1 MKLNEAKAWLSQLHP
16 GLKSIL
22 NDDKYSWNWKDQ
34 GGGYS
39 RENCAITINKFTE
52 NLWYS
57 RVVVFFPKNYYNPND
72 RNILNLSILSKV
84 IFIIIYDA
92 INEEVYHII
101 MDNEINLRL
110 FDYKTSGI
118 KNISVKNIIY
128 DSELDNLITLEIADK
143 EI

>member
-1 MKLNEAKAWLSQLHP
+1 MKLNELKAWLSQLHP

-57 RVVVFFPKNYYNPND
+57 RVVIFYPKNYYNPND
-72 RNILNLSILSKV
+72 GNALNLNILSKI
-84 IFIIIYDA
+84 IFIIIYDVA
-92 INEEVYHII
+92 SEEVRNITI
-101 MDNEINLRL
+101 DNEIDLRL
-110 FDYKTSGI
+110 FDYKTSKTKSI
-118 KNISVKNIIY
+118 DVKNIIY
-128 DSELDNLITLEIADK
+128 DSELDNLITLEIVDK

>member
-1 MKLNEAKAWLSQLHP
+1 MKLNELKAWLSQLHP

-34 GGGYS
+34 GGGYG

-57 RVVVFFPKNYYNPND
+57 RVVIFYPKNYYNPND

-110 FDYKTSGI
+110 FDYKTSGT

-128 DSELDNLITLEIADK
+128 DAESDDLITLEIDK

>member
-1 MKLNEAKAWLSQLHP
+1 MKLNELKAWLSQLHP

-34 GGGYS
+34 GGGYG

-57 RVVVFFPKNYYNPND
+57 RVVIFYPKNYYNPND

-128 DSELDNLITLEIADK
+128 DESDDLITLEIDK

>member
-1 MKLNEAKAWLSQLHP
+1 MKLNELKAWLSQLHP

-34 GGGYS
+34 GGGYG

-57 RVVVFFPKNYYNPND
+57 RVVIFYPKNYYNPND
-72 RNILNLSILSKV
+72 GNALNLNILSKV

-128 DSELDNLITLEIADK
+128 DAESDDLITLEIDK

>member
-1 MKLNEAKAWLSQLHP
+1 MKLNELKAWLSQLHP

-34 GGGYS
+34 GGGYN

-57 RVVVFFPKNYYNPND
+57 RVVIFYPKNYYNPND

-128 DSELDNLITLEIADK
+128 DAESDDLITLEIDK

>member
-1 MKLNEAKAWLSQLHP
+1 MKLNELKAWLSQLHP

-34 GGGYS
+34 GGGYG

-57 RVVVFFPKNYYNPND
+57 RVVIFYPKNYYNPND

-128 DSELDNLITLEIADK
+128 DAESDDLITLEIDK

>member
-1 MKLNEAKAWLSQLHP
+1 MKLNELKAWLSQLHP

-34 GGGYS
+34 GGGYG

-57 RVVVFFPKNYYNPND
+57 RVVIFYPKNYYNPYDGNA
-72 RNILNLSILSKV
+72 LNLNILSKI

-128 DSELDNLITLEIADK
+128 DAESDDLITLEIDK

>member
-1 MKLNEAKAWLSQLHP
+1 
-16 GLKSIL
+16 
-22 NDDKYSWNWKDQ
+22 
-34 GGGYS
+34 
-39 RENCAITINKFTE
+39 
-52 NLWYS
+52 
-57 RVVVFFPKNYYNPND
+57 
-72 RNILNLSILSKV
+72 LSKV

>member
-1 MKLNEAKAWLSQLHP
+1 MKLNELKAWLSQLHP

-34 GGGYS
+34 GGGCS

-57 RVVVFFPKNYYNPND
+57 RVVIFYPKNYYNPND

-128 DSELDNLITLEIADK
+128 DAESDDLITLEIDK

>member
-1 MKLNEAKAWLSQLHP
+1 MKLNELKAWLSQLHP

-34 GGGYS
+34 GGGYG
-39 RENCAITINKFTE
+39 RENCTITINKFTK

-57 RVVVFFPKNYYNPND
+57 RVVIFYPKNYYNPND

-110 FDYKTSGI
+110 FDYKTSGT

-128 DSELDNLITLEIADK
+128 DAESDDLITLEIDK

>member
-1 MKLNEAKAWLSQLHP
+1 MKLNELKAWLSQLHP

-22 NDDKYSWNWKDQ
+22 NDDEYSWNWKDQ
-34 GGGYS
+34 GGGYG

-57 RVVVFFPKNYYNPND
+57 RVVIFYPKNYYNPND

-128 DSELDNLITLEIADK
+128 DESDDLITLEIDK

>member
-1 MKLNEAKAWLSQLHP
+1 MKLNELKAWLSQYHP
-16 GLKSIL
+16 GLKAIL

-34 GGGYS
+34 GGGS
-39 RENCAITINKFTE
+39 GRDNCTITINKFTE

-57 RVVVFFPKNYYNPND
+57 RVVIFYPKNYYNPND

-128 DSELDNLITLEIADK
+128 DAESDDLITLEIDK

>member
-1 MKLNEAKAWLSQLHP
+1 MKLNELKAWLSQLHP

-34 GGGYS
+34 GGGYG

-57 RVVVFFPKNYYNPND
+57 RVVIFYPKNYYNPND

-110 FDYKTSGI
+110 FDYKTSGT
-118 KNISVKNIIY
+118 KNISIKNIIY
-128 DSELDNLITLEIADK
+128 DAESDDLITLEIDK

>member
-1 MKLNEAKAWLSQLHP
+1 MKLNELKAWLSQLHP

-22 NDDKYSWNWKDQ
+22 NDDEYSWNWKDQ
-34 GGGYS
+34 GGGYG
-39 RENCAITINKFTE
+39 RENCTITINKFTE

-57 RVVVFFPKNYYNPND
+57 RVVIFYPKNYYNPYDGNA
-72 RNILNLSILSKV
+72 LNLNILSKI

-128 DSELDNLITLEIADK
+128 DAESDDLITLEIDK

>member
-1 MKLNEAKAWLSQLHP
+1 MKLNELKAWLSQLHP

-34 GGGYS
+34 GGGY

-57 RVVVFFPKNYYNPND
+57 RVVIFYPKNYYNPND

-110 FDYKTSGI
+110 FDYKTSGT

-128 DSELDNLITLEIADK
+128 DAESDDLITLEIDK

>member
-1 MKLNEAKAWLSQLHP
+1 MKLNELTAWLSQLHP

-39 RENCAITINKFTE
+39 RENCAITE

-57 RVVVFFPKNYYNPND
+57 RVVIFYPKNYYNPND

-128 DSELDNLITLEIADK
+128 GESDDLITLEIDK

>member
-1 MKLNEAKAWLSQLHP
+1 MKLNELAAWLSQLHP

-34 GGGYS
+34 GGGYG

-57 RVVVFFPKNYYNPND
+57 RVVIFYPKNYYNPND

-110 FDYKTSGI
+110 FDYKTSGT

-128 DSELDNLITLEIADK
+128 DAESDDLITLEIDK

>member
-1 MKLNEAKAWLSQLHP
+1 MKLNELKAWLSQLHP

-34 GGGYS
+34 GGGYG
-39 RENCAITINKFTE
+39 RENCTITINKFTE

-57 RVVVFFPKNYYNPND
+57 RVVIFYPKNYYNPND

-110 FDYKTSGI
+110 FDYKTSGT

-128 DSELDNLITLEIADK
+128 DAESDDLITLEIDK

>member
-1 MKLNEAKAWLSQLHP
+1 MKLNELKAWLSQLHP

-34 GGGYS
+34 GGGS
-39 RENCAITINKFTE
+39 GRENCAITINKFTE

-57 RVVVFFPKNYYNPND
+57 RVVIFYPKNYYNPND

-128 DSELDNLITLEIADK
+128 DAESDDLITLEIDK

>member
-1 MKLNEAKAWLSQLHP
+1 MKLNELKAWLSQLHP

-34 GGGYS
+34 GGGYG

-57 RVVVFFPKNYYNPND
+57 RVVIFYPKNYYNPND